1 MGLNI
6 MFWNC
11 QGIRPKRKELQLYLT
26 ENSIDIIALNE
37 TFLNKKYTFKV
48 PGYDTIR
55 KDRSTGVK
63 GGVAFLVKHG
73 LVVNKEYRNEDFN
86 IITDNEALA
95 INLELSN
102 NQNLTLATIYCPNGN
117 PSSSLFHTISN
128 LSDNVMFIGD
138 FNSKLESFGCAKK
151 NTSGPMLKTIQ
162 NKLNLIYLNNDEH
175 THMDRANGSTD
186 ILDMAFVSPNL
197 AIHDIQFQIGDDLGS
212 DHLPIEISIDTTP
225 HRNTYTNHTKY
236 KFDQTDREVFEST
249 LEEALGS
256 ADFSGPMSTS
266 DLDKYADFIIAA
278 ISTAVDKAIPTSKS
292 VRPESTPISDETR
305 ALIKEKRKLR
315 RLYSQKKDPAVKT
328 RINQLQK
335 QVKEDLKLESLVSW
349 ENFCNSISLESDPS
363 KSWRKI
369 KNFLKPKGQRDYP
382 TLHHANKVAKTN
394 ADKAQLFAE
403 SVERHFG
410 IESDHFDSNHF
421 HDVNKFV
428 EDNHRHF
435 YAPEDPDD
443 YRFDVGNEHE
453 LVADV
458 DATTLI
464 KLVKFL
470 KRGKAPGPDTI
481 PNEVLRLGT
490 TTSLFH
496 HLAKLFTSSIQLG
509 YIPTAWKIATLRMLL
524 KPDKLPSLTTSYRP
538 ISLISSIM
546 KLFERV
552 IEQRLRSHLE
562 HIGFINKH
570 QSGFR
575 RAKSTDDHLFR
586 LSQSIMESF
595 NKGEHVV
602 AAFLDVE
609 KAFDN
614 VWHNGLR
621 YKIFQLDLPT
631 KMTRWLSDFLVGR
644 LIQVNVNN
652 FFSNQINPKA
662 GVPQGSVLSPLLFL
676 IYVNDLPAPHHNQ
689 NSLSQFA
696 DDTAQW
702 AFSLSV
708 RIAAKL
714 LQQDL
719 LNLAM
724 WCAKWR
730 IKLNPEK
737 TKVIIFSRSILARK
751 TELNL
756 KLYGETLKIYPQ
768 VKFLGITF
776 DSQLNF
782 KKHFEDILDR
792 CNTRYYRLRLL
803 ANKKWGPSPS
813 TLIQIYKQC
822 VRPIFEY
829 GALSTITTSDNIISK
844 IQRLQNKFIRL
855 ALRLPKYICSK
866 LLHDST
872 GLPYV
877 KDRLLSCATKS
888 LDRIAQN
895 PLVEESISRNRLNPA
910 WDRFPTPLSVVRPG
924 QPSA

>member
-1 MGLNI
+1 
-6 MFWNC
+6 
-11 QGIRPKRKELQLYLT
+11 
-26 ENSIDIIALNE
+26 
-37 TFLNKKYTFKV
+37 
-48 PGYDTIR
+48 
-55 KDRSTGVK
+55 
-63 GGVAFLVKHG
+63 
-73 LVVNKEYRNEDFN
+73 
-86 IITDNEALA
+86 
-95 INLELSN
+95 
-102 NQNLTLATIYCPNGN
+102 
-117 PSSSLFHTISN
+117 
-128 LSDNVMFIGD
+128 
-138 FNSKLESFGCAKK
+138 
-151 NTSGPMLKTIQ
+151 MLKTIQ

-197 AIHDIQFQIGDDLGS
+197 AIHDIQFQIGDELGS
-212 DHLPIEISIDTTP
+212 DHLPIEISIDTSP
-225 HRNTYTNHTKY
+225 HRNTCTNHTKY

-256 ADFSGPMSTS
+256 ADFSGLMSTS
-266 DLDKYADFIIAA
+266 DLDKYADFIITA
-278 ISTAVDKAIPTSKS
+278 ISTAVDKAIPKSKS

-315 RLYSQKKDPAVKT
+315 RLYSQNKDPAVKT

-335 QVKEDLKLESLVSW
+335 QVKEDLKVESLVSW
-349 ENFCNSISLESDPS
+349 ENFCNSISLESDPN

-369 KNFLKPKGQRDYP
+369 KNFLRPKGQRDYP
-382 TLHHANKVAKTN
+382 TLRHANKVAKTN

-403 SVERHFG
+403 SVEKHFG

-428 EDNHRHF
+428 EDNHRYF
-435 YAPEDPDD
+435 YPPEDPDD

-458 DATTLI
+458 DAPTL
-464 KLVKFL
+464 LT
-470 KRGKAPGPDTI
+470 RGKAPGPDTI
-481 PNEVLRLGT
+481 PNEVLRLST

-509 YIPTAWKIATLRMLL
+509 YIPTAWKVATLSMLL
-524 KPDKLPSLTTSYRP
+524 KPDKLPSLTTSYMP

-570 QSGFR
+570 QSSFR

-595 NKGEHVV
+595 NRGEHAV

-652 FFSNQINPKA
+652 FFSNQINPKV

-702 AFSLSV
+702 AFSLNV
-708 RIAAKL
+708 RFAAKL

-719 LNLAM
+719 LKLAM

-776 DSQLNF
+776 DSQLKF

-792 CNTRYYRLRLL
+792 CNTMYHRLRLL
-803 ANKKWGPSPS
+803 ANQTKPLHTHSNLQTMYP
-813 TLIQIYKQC
+813 TNI
-822 VRPIFEY
+822 EY

-895 PLVEESISRNRLNPA
+895 PLVGESISRNRLNPA

-924 QPSA
+924 QSSV